1 MPRFVNPL
9 EKTTE
14 ILSKVGYI
22 PSGRIFYPGMR
33 VGELIKFS
41 SGLGNMD

>member
-1 MPRFVNPL
+1 M

-22 PSGRIFYPGMR
+22 PSGRIFYQGMR